1 MREDGKNNRK
11 KAEQTAGKST
21 QKPAGDNNIPGS
33 IELGCVRSA
42 GERAEIQRHG
52 EDGME
57 KNPEQYGGIYKELA
71 ELLGDAAVVRIWKSY
86 AGLSVTFP
94 MKLYSKE
101 YIHEFIKEHCGDM
114 KPSEIGRVLGLSE
127 RRVRQL
133 IHELRAETDQDTEKT
148 QSIRRKSE
156 SGEE

>member
-1 MREDGKNNRK
+1 
-11 KAEQTAGKST
+11 
-21 QKPAGDNNIPGS
+21 
-33 IELGCVRSA
+33 
-42 GERAEIQRHG
+42 
-52 EDGME
+52 ME

-101 YIHEFIKEHCGDM
+101 YIREFIREHHAEM

-133 IHELRAETDQDTEKT
+133 IHELRADAEQDTEKT
-148 QSIRRKSE
+148 QNFRRNSE
-156 SGEE
+156 NREE